1 MATIMKSLKRHP
13 TVRWELWEVVFRTIG
28 ITACII
34 VPGVDLVRSHY
45 FQQGSSP
52 VDPWQYG
59 LLGLGALLV
68 VIYERLK
75 LIAQLLGDLRDMVY
89 LVLKDPDDDER
100 QISVA
105 TFRHVRRRLGLPD
118 SES

>member
-1 MATIMKSLKRHP
+1 MTRPQERHWVSDRDIRIGRTDASHRQEGAAMATIMKSLKRNP

-75 LIAQLLGDLRDMVY
+75 L
-89 LVLKDPDDDER
+89 
-100 QISVA
+100 
-105 TFRHVRRRLGLPD
+105 
-118 SES
+118 